1 MKRIRLINLI
11 LIMFCCCNMLA
22 QNITVTGQVVDVTS
36 EPIIG
41 ASVVVKGT
49 ANGTI
54 TNFDGK
60 FTLSVQKGE
69 TLHISYIG
77 YVAQDVKIMGNQP
90 VKVVM
95 SEDTETLDEVVVVG
109 TAMKKSD
116 LTGAVA
122 SVSSKVLEEKP
133 VTNVNQALQG
143 RVAGVFISQ
152 PTRPTDDASIKIRG
166 INTINGSTDPIYVV
180 DGMVMDN
187 SFSGFNAV
195 NLNDVASIE
204 VLKDASATAL
214 YGSRG
219 SNGVVVITTKKGKKG
234 EGKVSYDGWIGFQT
248 YANTPK
254 TMNTR
259 QLFELRKEAYT
270 NGYMQT
276 NPDGD
281 VNAYIN
287 DVIMG
292 SNTVFADY
300 EFDAYNNN
308 KNYDWLDAVSRTGVQ
323 HNHVV
328 SLSNGND
335 KGSYYISF
343 GYTDNKG
350 VIEKSE
356 QEKYTGRI
364 NADQQIKSWLKVGT
378 NTTFTRTENT
388 LVDDGVMNRARCANP
403 MLEISDEIETLNWQG
418 IFDQNNF
425 NPLRSLKVDN
435 DLVYNRLLS
444 SNYININPIEGLNLR
459 STFSIDYAQKQQNK
473 YTPNDIY
480 ESERY
485 GTQGEAKDD
494 RDTRTVWQWD
504 NSLSY
509 EASFGKHKLN
519 AMVGTSATR
528 TMYNYINATAT
539 GFGTNLFGYHSLGSG
554 YKKDQRGLSTAWS
567 EQTLLSYIAR
577 VNYNYAGKYLLTATA
592 RYDGSSK
599 FTDANKWA
607 GFLSGAF
614 AWRMSEEKFIKDL
627 NIFSNLKFRAS
638 YGETGNQGIGSYR
651 TLPMLS
657 VANYPFAGGIN
668 SGFAQ
673 VDWRGP
679 VADDLRWE
687 TTAQY
692 NVGLDMGFLNGRI
705 NLTVDYYH
713 KKTRDLLQEVK
724 IPLST
729 GFANMMVNSGYVTN
743 EGLEISGKFY
753 LLQNTPLK
761 WNIDA
766 NISFN
771 KNQIGGLEADQFATR
786 LWYKADEVFL
796 QRNGCPIGTIF
807 GYVEDGFYDN
817 LAEVMADPDPAV
829 RAKGQKMIGEIK
841 YRNFDDNPAITN
853 ADRVIIGDTNPD
865 FVYGITNN
873 FSWKNFTLSFFFQGS
888 QGNDIF
894 NGNLM
899 DVKMGNVAN
908 IPQAAYDTRWTP
920 ETTAIAQWPKAVS
933 SYERNMLISDRYV
946 EDGSYLKLKNLNIGY
961 NWANPF
967 KGIKNLNF
975 YASATNLFT
984 ITDYSWFDPEV
995 NAFGSDASRRGVDI
1009 YSYPSSR
1016 TYSIG
1021 MKVTF

>member
-425 NPLRSLKVDN
+425 KRS
-435 DLVYNRLLS
+435 S
-444 SNYININPIEGLNLR
+444 IN
-459 STFSIDYAQKQQNK
+459 
-473 YTPNDIY
+473 
-480 ESERY
+480 
-485 GTQGEAKDD
+485 
-494 RDTRTVWQWD
+494 
-504 NSLSY
+504 
-509 EASFGKHKLN
+509 
-519 AMVGTSATR
+519 
-528 TMYNYINATAT
+528 
-539 GFGTNLFGYHSLGSG
+539 
-554 YKKDQRGLSTAWS
+554 
-567 EQTLLSYIAR
+567 
-577 VNYNYAGKYLLTATA
+577 
-592 RYDGSSK
+592 
-599 FTDANKWA
+599 
-607 GFLSGAF
+607 
-614 AWRMSEEKFIKDL
+614 
-627 NIFSNLKFRAS
+627 
-638 YGETGNQGIGSYR
+638 
-651 TLPMLS
+651 
-657 VANYPFAGGIN
+657 
-668 SGFAQ
+668 
-673 VDWRGP
+673 
-679 VADDLRWE
+679 
-687 TTAQY
+687 
-692 NVGLDMGFLNGRI
+692 
-705 NLTVDYYH
+705 
-713 KKTRDLLQEVK
+713 
-724 IPLST
+724 
-729 GFANMMVNSGYVTN
+729 
-743 EGLEISGKFY
+743 
-753 LLQNTPLK
+753 
-761 WNIDA
+761 
-766 NISFN
+766 
-771 KNQIGGLEADQFATR
+771 
-786 LWYKADEVFL
+786 
-796 QRNGCPIGTIF
+796 
-807 GYVEDGFYDN
+807 
-817 LAEVMADPDPAV
+817 
-829 RAKGQKMIGEIK
+829 
-841 YRNFDDNPAITN
+841 
-853 ADRVIIGDTNPD
+853 
-865 FVYGITNN
+865 
-873 FSWKNFTLSFFFQGS
+873 
-888 QGNDIF
+888 
-894 NGNLM
+894 
-899 DVKMGNVAN
+899 
-908 IPQAAYDTRWTP
+908 
-920 ETTAIAQWPKAVS
+920 
-933 SYERNMLISDRYV
+933 
-946 EDGSYLKLKNLNIGY
+946 
-961 NWANPF
+961 
-967 KGIKNLNF
+967 
-975 YASATNLFT
+975 
-984 ITDYSWFDPEV
+984 
-995 NAFGSDASRRGVDI
+995 
-1009 YSYPSSR
+1009 
-1016 TYSIG
+1016 
-1021 MKVTF
+1021 

>member
-281 VNAYIN
+281 VNAYVN

-292 SNTVFADY
+292 SNTAFADY
-300 EFDAYNNN
+300 EFDAYDNN

-425 NPLRSLKVDN
+425 
-435 DLVYNRLLS
+435 
-444 SNYININPIEGLNLR
+444 
-459 STFSIDYAQKQQNK
+459 
-473 YTPNDIY
+473 
-480 ESERY
+480 RY
-485 GTQGEAKDD
+485 
-494 RDTRTVWQWD
+494 
-504 NSLSY
+504 
-509 EASFGKHKLN
+509 
-519 AMVGTSATR
+519 
-528 TMYNYINATAT
+528 
-539 GFGTNLFGYHSLGSG
+539 
-554 YKKDQRGLSTAWS
+554 
-567 EQTLLSYIAR
+567 
-577 VNYNYAGKYLLTATA
+577 
-592 RYDGSSK
+592 
-599 FTDANKWA
+599 
-607 GFLSGAF
+607 
-614 AWRMSEEKFIKDL
+614 
-627 NIFSNLKFRAS
+627 
-638 YGETGNQGIGSYR
+638 
-651 TLPMLS
+651 
-657 VANYPFAGGIN
+657 
-668 SGFAQ
+668 
-673 VDWRGP
+673 
-679 VADDLRWE
+679 
-687 TTAQY
+687 
-692 NVGLDMGFLNGRI
+692 
-705 NLTVDYYH
+705 
-713 KKTRDLLQEVK
+713 
-724 IPLST
+724 
-729 GFANMMVNSGYVTN
+729 
-743 EGLEISGKFY
+743 
-753 LLQNTPLK
+753 
-761 WNIDA
+761 
-766 NISFN
+766 
-771 KNQIGGLEADQFATR
+771 
-786 LWYKADEVFL
+786 
-796 QRNGCPIGTIF
+796 
-807 GYVEDGFYDN
+807 
-817 LAEVMADPDPAV
+817 
-829 RAKGQKMIGEIK
+829 
-841 YRNFDDNPAITN
+841 
-853 ADRVIIGDTNPD
+853 
-865 FVYGITNN
+865 
-873 FSWKNFTLSFFFQGS
+873 
-888 QGNDIF
+888 
-894 NGNLM
+894 
-899 DVKMGNVAN
+899 
-908 IPQAAYDTRWTP
+908 
-920 ETTAIAQWPKAVS
+920 
-933 SYERNMLISDRYV
+933 
-946 EDGSYLKLKNLNIGY
+946 
-961 NWANPF
+961 
-967 KGIKNLNF
+967 
-975 YASATNLFT
+975 
-984 ITDYSWFDPEV
+984 
-995 NAFGSDASRRGVDI
+995 
-1009 YSYPSSR
+1009 
-1016 TYSIG
+1016 
-1021 MKVTF
+1021 